1 MEIYNTTSLQEL
13 LKIKRTTL
21 FEKIEHNI
29 ILSIRKKLKRK
40 TKIYIPAI
48 FLDYFLENAKN
59 FLNNENLSL
68 KNALLQIKDNQI
80 YPTLTPTIYTNANI
94 KGGVG
99 KTILSVNIAHSFAIF
114 KKKVLLIDLDPQAN
128 STDYLEARN
137 EQSINTLIEHY
148 FKHKNFSKEIVKKA
162 ILTKKYENANIDIIS
177 SEIMFARNLE
187 YARVTIDNPHKIL
200 QKLLKTIKNDY
211 EFIIIDTPPSPG
223 LAQQMALYA
232 TDKIIVP
239 TLPDEF
245 SIDGLLDLIK
255 ESNYIKEEF
264 DKENLE
270 IAGIFINKSKPTN
283 IAKANTEIIKEI
295 AQQTKIK
302 NIYEIPESSRIIE
315 AVNLKLPLLEYKPEL
330 DVNLKAS
337 ENILQFTF
345 NEITKCCT
353 VQQGGKK

>member
-1 MEIYNTTSLQEL
+1 MEVYNITSLQEL
-13 LKIKRTTL
+13 LKIKRVTL
-21 FEKIEHNI
+21 FEKIENNI
-29 ILSIRKKLKRK
+29 ILSIRKKLKTK
-40 TKIYIPAI
+40 TKVYIPII
-48 FLDYFLENAKN
+48 FLDYFLENVKN
-59 FLNNENLSL
+59 YLKNENLSL
-68 KNALLQIKDNQI
+68 KEAVLEIKENI
-80 YPTLTPTIYTNANI
+80 YPTLSPTIYTNANI

-99 KTILSVNIAHSFAIF
+99 KTILSVNIAHSFAIL

-128 STDYLEARN
+128 ATDYLEARN
-137 EQSINTLIEHY
+137 EKNINTLIEHY
-148 FKHKNFSKEIVKKA
+148 FKNKKFSKEIVKEA
-162 ILTKKYENANIDIIS
+162 VITKEYENASIDIIP

-200 QKLLKTIKNDY
+200 QKLLKTIKDEY

-255 ESNYIKEEF
+255 ETNYIKEEF

-295 AQQTKIK
+295 AQEAQIE

-345 NEITKCCT
+345 NEIMKSCT
-353 VQQGGKK
+353 VQ

>member
-137 EQSINTLIEHY
+137 KQNINTLIEHY